1 MNFADDTTAAGLI
14 RNNDERNYR
23 DQVAK
28 LVDWCSENN
37 LELNVSKT
45 KEMIID
51 FRTSSKSPVLPL
63 FINGS
68 QDEIVDKF
76 KFLGITI
83 SNDLKWETHLIKCL
97 KKAQQRLFFLRTLKS
112 FRLGSAVLVKFYRA
126 VVDSVLTLS
135 ITVWYGAATAGDK
148 RKLDRVV
155 RTASRITGV
164 DLPSVASIYESR
176 VKRKAMSI
184 IKDTSHPANHKF
196 QLLRSGKR
204 YRSMA
209 ASSERHT
216 SSFYPAAIRTL
227 NKSLVKV

>member
-1 MNFADDTTAAGLI
+1 M
-14 RNNDERNYR
+14 
-23 DQVAK
+23 V
-28 LVDWCSENN
+28 
-37 LELNVSKT
+37 
-45 KEMIID
+45 
-51 FRTSSKSPVLPL
+51 
-63 FINGS
+63 
-68 QDEIVDKF
+68 
-76 KFLGITI
+76 
-83 SNDLKWETHLIKCL
+83 KCL
-97 KKAQQRLFFLRTLKS
+97 KKAQQRLFFLRTLKG

-126 VVDSVLTLS
+126 VVESVLTLS

-209 ASSERHT
+209 ASSERHK